1 MQREAHQMKLNQKL
15 LKHFRYFNYP
25 PDIII
30 HAVWLRCRFALS
42 LRDVEEIMKERGVN
56 LDHATIG
63 RWVIRFV
70 PILDNIFRKRKR
82 SIGKSWRMDETYIKV
97 NGKWVYLYR
106 AVDKDGNTVDFLLRA
121 KRDTQAAKRFFK
133 KAIGANGLPDKINID
148 KSGANTAG
156 INAYNAENDTS
167 IEIRQ
172 NKCLNNRIEG
182 DHRFIK
188 KITRPMLGFKSFATA
203 KINIA
208 GIELVH
214 MIRKGQLQSDQ
225 SVSCYGQFASL
236 LS

>member
-1 MQREAHQMKLNQKL
+1 MKINKKL
-15 LKHFRYFNYP
+15 LGHFRYFNYP
-25 PDIII
+25 VDIII
-30 HAVWLRCRFALS
+30 HVVWLYLRFSLS
-42 LRDVEEIMKERGVN
+42 LRDIEEILKERGVH
-56 LDHATIG
+56 LDHATVG

-70 PILDNIFRKRKR
+70 PILDKIFRKRKR
-82 SIGKSWRMDETYIKV
+82 PVGSSWRMDETYIKV

-156 INAYNAENDTS
+156 IKAVNKALNTN

-172 NKCLNNRIEG
+172 NKYLNNRIEG

-188 KITRPMLGFKSFATA
+188 KITRPMLGFKSFVTA
-203 KINIA
+203 KINIT
-208 GIELVH
+208 GIELAH
-214 MIRKGQLQSDQ
+214 MIRKGQLNTDQ
-225 SVSCYGQFASL
+225 SLSLYGQFASL